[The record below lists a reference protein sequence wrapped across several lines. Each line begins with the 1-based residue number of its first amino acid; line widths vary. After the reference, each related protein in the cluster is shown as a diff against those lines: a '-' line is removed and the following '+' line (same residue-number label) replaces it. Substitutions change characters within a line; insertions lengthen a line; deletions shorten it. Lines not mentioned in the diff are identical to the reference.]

1 MSKYTQQEKN
11 GLYELTEEAKSNLC
25 KSKYY
30 NDDLAPTTVA
40 QRNWKTDNIRNLW
53 IGMAI
58 CIPSLSV
65 ASSLIILGVS
75 PLLSIL
81 NVILGNLIALIP
93 IQLNSQI
100 GTKYGIPF
108 PIFSRMV
115 FGNKGAQ
122 LPTIARSI
130 VACGW
135 TSVQAWVGGGAVA
148 ALLGLAIPSFSDP
161 ANTVAMPGNP
171 SVQLGQLIGFF
182 IFMVLVFLVAYNGL
196 DKVKWVQ
203 NIGGPILVI
212 VIVLLGYW
220 SVKMLHDGGYTII
233 DAFAQGNDWATL
245 EANGGFVF
253 VYMAGLTANIAFWAT
268 MALNI
273 PDFSRY
279 AESQKAQFRGQLY
292 GMPGPMA
299 LCAFVGALFGQAT
312 KLTLGNAMFDPTGL
326 FYYVDSKLLVAIA
339 AVGVMVATIT
349 TCVAANVVAPANGF
363 SNISPTKISYKK
375 GVIITMVISIC
386 VMQPWFIYGS
396 GSAYIFTW
404 LNNYG
409 TIIAP
414 IAAILIADYFFVKK
428 KLVDVAGL
436 YAGEG
441 SRYWYKGGV
450 NWSGMIAWL
459 CSFPIPLLWNS
470 LFAWSAESGTAPNFF
485 HYLAANGYIV
495 SFAIGM
501 AVYILLMKRTEGK
514 QGYGY
519 VSQAEYDAFTRTEQP
534 VKSQ

>member
-1 MSKYTQQEKN
+1 MSKITQQRKN
-11 GLYELTEEAKSNLC
+11 DLFELTEETRAELSQ
-25 KSKYY
+25 SKYY
-30 NDDLAPTTVA
+30 NDDLSPTTVA
-40 QRNWKTDNIRNLW
+40 QRNWKTGSICNLW
-53 IGMAI
+53 IGMSI

-122 LPTIARSI
+122 LPTIARSL

-148 ALLGLAIPSFSDP
+148 ALIGILVPSFSDP
-161 ANTVAMPGNP
+161 AITVAMPGNP
-171 SVQLGQLIGFF
+171 SVQFGQLIGFF

-196 DKVKWVQ
+196 DQVKWVQ
-203 NIGGPILVI
+203 DIGGPVLLV

-220 SVKMLHDGGYTII
+220 SIDMLHDGGYTIL
-233 DAFAQGNDWATL
+233 DAFSQGNDWAAL
-245 EANGGFVF
+245 EANGGFAF

-279 AESQKAQFRGQLY
+279 AASQKAQFRGQLL

-312 KLTLGNAMFDPTGL
+312 KLTLGTAMFDPTGL
-326 FYYVDSKLLVAIA
+326 FYYVDSKLLVAVASI
-339 AVGVMVATIT
+339 GVMMATVT

-363 SNISPTKISYKK
+363 SNIAPSKISYKK
-375 GVIITMVISIC
+375 GVMITVVISIC

-428 KLVDVAGL
+428 KLVDVASL
-436 YAGEG
+436 YKGEG
-441 SRYWYKGGV
+441 GRYWYSGGV
-450 NWSGMIAWL
+450 NWSGMLAWL

-470 LFAWSAESGTAPNFF
+470 VFAWNAASGAAPNFM

-495 SFAIGM
+495 SFIIGL
-501 AVYILLMKRTEGK
+501 AAYVVLMRRTQGRT
-514 QGYGY
+514 GYGY
-519 VSQAEYDAFTRTEQP
+519 VTQADYDAFT
-534 VKSQ
+534 KNG